1 MRTFVQ
7 RTTLLVAIAVVGV
20 VALVASGCGG
30 GGDGDSAPGQGAATA
45 APTAA
50 DGGVGAI
57 DPEAGPAP
65 TAEAAPEATSATAP
79 TAAPAPSGPPHTAE
93 LPWGDFTLDNRI
105 AGKLAVGERLNL
117 VLSAASTGA
126 GGSGEVMGGGWTGAA
141 AGFDA
146 DLNMRIVGPNSADQD
161 EQVEIIHS
169 LLDSGSIDCLAVEA
183 DGADSFVEVI
193 DRAVDEG
200 VPTFT
205 VGGDSAESRRF
216 AFYGLDD
223 RAAGH
228 LVGTAAGEW
237 AAENRILMAKAGVLT
252 GDADNPRYQAR
263 IEGFIEG
270 LLSIHSG
277 VEFANGPTE
286 GVESLGFDPEAVRT
300 AADAWVGAHL
310 DVDMVFHTDRGM
322 AQVARVIAERSLYG
336 DMYTSGFHMS
346 ADLANYIRDGVVV
359 VAVAQGLAAQ
369 ASSAAAACAQF
380 LLEGAYE
387 VGRVVHEPL
396 LATRDNVEA
405 VDWTLPE
412 NQ

>member
-1 MRTFVQ
+1 MEAGILRRGKAHRTRRSRLVPMGVSVPSIRQ
-7 RTTLLVAIAVVGV
+7 RARSRRPLPEAG
-20 VALVASGCGG
+20 
-30 GGDGDSAPGQGAATA
+30 PEATA
-45 APTAA
+45 EPAPTAA
-50 DGGVGAI
+50 
-57 DPEAGPAP
+57 
-65 TAEAAPEATSATAP
+65 SAS
-79 TAAPAPSGPPHTAE
+79 SGPPHTAE
-93 LPWGDFTLDNRI
+93 LPWGDFTLDTRI
-105 AGKLAVGERLNL
+105 AGKLAAGGRLNL
-117 VLSAASTGA
+117 VLSAAATGP
-126 GGSGEVMGGGWTGAA
+126 GGSGEVLGAGWSQAA
-141 AGFDA
+141 AEFDA
-146 DLNMRIVGPNSADQD
+146 DLNLRIVGPNTADQA
-161 EQVEIIHS
+161 EQIDIIHS

-193 DRAVDEG
+193 DRAVNSG
-200 VPTFT
+200 VPAFT

-286 GVESLGFDPEAVRT
+286 GVESLGFDPEAVRA
-300 AADAWVGAHL
+300 AADAWVGGHL

-346 ADLANYIRDGVVV
+346 DELANYIRDGVVV
-359 VAVAQGLAAQ
+359 VAVPQGLADQ
-369 ASSAAAACAQF
+369 GFDAAVACGQF
-380 LLEGAYE
+380 LLDGAYE

>member
-1 MRTFVQ
+1 M
-7 RTTLLVAIAVVGV
+7 
-20 VALVASGCGG
+20 
-30 GGDGDSAPGQGAATA
+30 
-45 APTAA
+45 
-50 DGGVGAI
+50 
-57 DPEAGPAP
+57 
-65 TAEAAPEATSATAP
+65 
-79 TAAPAPSGPPHTAE
+79 GPPHVAE
-93 LPWGDFTLDNRI
+93 LPWGDFALADRI
-105 AGKLAVGERLNL
+105 ADKLASGERLNL
-117 VLSAASTGA
+117 VLSAASTGP
-126 GGSGEVMGGGWTGAA
+126 GGSGEVLGAGWSQAA
-141 AGFDA
+141 AEFDA
-146 DLNMRIVGPNSADQD
+146 DLNMRIVGPNTADQA
-161 EQVEIIHS
+161 EQISIIHS

-183 DGADSFVEVI
+183 DGTDSFVATI
-193 DRAVDEG
+193 DRAVNSG
-200 VPTFT
+200 IPTFT

-223 RAAGH
+223 WAAGY
-228 LVGTAAGEW
+228 LVGTTAGEW

-252 GDADNPRYQAR
+252 GDADNPRHQAR

-270 LLSIHSG
+270 LLDVHSG
-277 VEFANGPTE
+277 VEFANGPAE
-286 GVESLGFDPEAVRT
+286 GVESLGFDPDAVYA
-300 AADAWVGAHL
+300 AADAWVGGHL

-322 AQVARVIAERSLYG
+322 AQVARVIADRSLYG

-359 VAVAQGLAAQ
+359 VAVAQGLTAQ

-380 LLEGAYE
+380 LLDGAYE